1 MAEDLQRF
9 VDAQRGVIERAL
21 DELGAGLKRTHWMW
35 FVFPQLRGLGRSE
48 MAHRYG
54 IDGLA
59 EAQAYLAHAELGP
72 RLLRAVDAMVAARG
86 SAAEILGEI
95 DAKKLRSSATLFLRA
110 TPDEP
115 RFQALLDRFFGGE
128 PDPMTDALLA
138 REHR

>member
-1 MAEDLQRF
+1 VSRDLERF
-9 VDAQRGVIERAL
+9 VEAQTPVWRDVVA
-21 DELGAGLKRTHWMW
+21 ELAAGEKRTHWMW

-72 RLLRAVDAMVAARG
+72 RLLRAVDAVVAAPG

-110 TPDEP
+110 KPDEP

>member
-1 MAEDLQRF
+1 MAEELRRF
-9 VDAQRGVIERAL
+9 VDAQDGVIERAL
-21 DELGAGLKRTHWMW
+21 AELGAGLKRTHWMW

-59 EAQAYLAHAELGP
+59 EARAYLAHAELGP
-72 RLLRAVDAMVAARG
+72 RLLRAVDAVVAAPG

-110 TPDEP
+110 KPDEP

>member
-1 MAEDLQRF
+1 MADELRRF
-9 VDAQRGVIERAL
+9 VDAQDGVIERAL

-35 FVFPQLRGLGRSE
+35 FVFPQLQGLGRSE

-59 EAQAYLAHAELGP
+59 EARAHLAHPELGP
-72 RLLRAVDAMVAARG
+72 RLLRAVDAVLAAPG
-86 SAAEILGEI
+86 SAAQILGEV

-110 TPDEP
+110 KPHEAK
-115 RFQALLDRFFGGE
+115 FQAVLDRFYGGE

-138 REHR
+138 QVPR

>member
-1 MAEDLQRF
+1 MAEELRRF
-9 VDAQRGVIERAL
+9 VDAQDGVIERAL
-21 DELGAGLKRTHWMW
+21 DELEAGRKRTHWMW

-72 RLLRAVDAMVAARG
+72 RLLRAVDAVVAAPG

-110 TPDEP
+110 KPAEP
-115 RFQALLDRFFGGE
+115 RFQAVLDRFFGGE